1 MEDKV
6 QFKAYTYGK
15 DQSKPEVRRFGIE
28 KSVVTSFCYLDAKL
42 QDIYPS
48 LKHKR
53 FTVTWKDED
62 GDDITISS
70 DDEMITALSS
80 MTDNV
85 MKLNVY
91 CHEEGPQEIDCD
103 VVITATTE
111 NATGDKNAAHCGVI
125 CDVCDIPVVGFRYKC
140 TTCSDYDLCSK
151 CEAAG
156 HHSEHIMV
164 RLPMPNMPRTMIK
177 AAIRRSRHIMKS
189 VGSATADLEHLCKR
203 PKRDRSSDKKRHHG
217 RGEHH
222 HRRTQSS
229 WFDIFSTYMNEF
241 ADLAGN
247 VGLDTNKD
255 KDKTSKPAE
264 SGRQEQPQTSD
275 NAATSTSKQSD
286 ATATEPECPFAAN
299 INQEKIQKFLQM
311 LYGVTNVNSAAQQAP
326 EQSNV
331 DNEGDSGASGQ
342 TSEAGKE
349 DAKSEVSSTKDI
361 NEATTR
367 KDESPE
373 RGTDEW
379 TVINK
384 EKDLMDMDPK
394 PSAPFEQ
401 NVPIGFNLSQE
412 FQQHVKIG
420 EGQSLY
426 PPLHTASAVLNPQ
439 EPEVLTPSQGA
450 AKPKEPE
457 TVTKNMPSSSQPK
470 TVPQQP
476 QPQGVKPKMPNNNQ
490 LPTGQKQPQPPQS
503 SHIKPHIDAAIR
515 QMLAMGF
522 NNEGGWLTQL
532 LESTNGNIAAVIELL
547 TPVIPK

>member
-6 QFKAYTYGK
+6 QFKVYAYGK
-15 DQSKPEVRRFGIE
+15 NQTKPEVRRFGIE

-85 MKLNVY
+85 MKLNIH
-91 CHEEGPQEIDCD
+91 CHEEGPQEVDCD
-103 VVITATTE
+103 VVITASTE

-125 CDVCDIPVVGFRYKC
+125 CDVCDVPVVGFRYKC
-140 TTCSDYDLCSK
+140 TTCVDYDLCSK

-164 RLPMPNMPRTMIK
+164 RLPMPNMARAVIK

-189 VGSATADLEHLCKR
+189 VGSATADLEQLCKR
-203 PKRDRSSDKKRHHG
+203 AKRDRSCEKKRHHS

-222 HRRTQSS
+222 HRRNQSS

-241 ADLAGN
+241 ADLTGN

-255 KDKTSKPAE
+255 KDKTPKPAE
-264 SGRQEQPQTSD
+264 QGSQEQPQTSD
-275 NAATSTSKQSD
+275 NAASSTSKQPD
-286 ATATEPECPFAAN
+286 AAATETECPFAVN

-311 LYGVTNVNSAAQQAP
+311 LYGDTDLNSAAQQAP

-331 DNEGDSGASGQ
+331 NNEGDSGASGQ
-342 TSEAGKE
+342 TSEVGKE
-349 DAKSEVSSTKDI
+349 DAKSEISTTKDM
-361 NEATTR
+361 NETTTR

-394 PSAPFEQ
+394 PSAPLEQ
-401 NVPIGFNLSQE
+401 NVPIGFNLPQE

-426 PPLHTASAVLNPQ
+426 PPLHTASAVLNPK
-439 EPEVLTPSQGA
+439 ELEMLKPSQGVT
-450 AKPKEPE
+450 KPQEAE
-457 TVTKNMPSSSQPK
+457 TVKQNVSSGQPK
-470 TVPQQP
+470 TVPLQQQP
-476 QPQGVKPKMPNNNQ
+476 EGFKPNMSNNQ
-490 LPTGQKQPQPPQS
+490 TGTKQPQPQS
-503 SHIKPHIDAAIR
+503 SHIKPHIDAAIK

-532 LESTNGNIAAVIELL
+532 LQSTNGNIEAVIELL
-547 TPVIPK
+547 TPVKPK